1 MQAKSP
7 AVWTVLVGSCLVYST
22 YMAGGE
28 PVSKLEAEAVR
39 FAAYEEDQSIAL
51 APLPP
56 APVPT
61 DRLARVW
68 TSGEAPVA
76 SQAPVTEPVDLG
88 EAAGTAE
95 APAEAAPP
103 PGWKIPQPAMLQ
115 KWGINMGGW
124 LDQGITWNPDYPP
137 DHFNGPEATNDL
149 ANQYQMNQLWLF
161 FVRPTKT
168 DGSGFDV
175 GGRVDLVYGTDWRFG
190 QCVGLETRFDSPNSF
205 YGMVLPQFYG
215 EIAYNNLTVKGGHF
229 ATFTSYEL
237 VPAPANFFYSHS
249 LLSVGYF
256 DPMLVTGF
264 QADYKL
270 NDRWTL
276 VGGMN
281 NGWQMFED
289 PTRTPNFLGGVKW
302 ASDDKRASLSVMVD
316 LGEQIGFT
324 GTHER
329 TNCIVVY
336 TFRFND
342 RLWYASQYTFGQEVN
357 GSTITPGQNAAWY
370 GSDQYLFYKMNEKWT
385 AGLRIECVRD
395 EDGARIAG
403 IGGLLGT
410 DMGWQGAPGF
420 GGTFSNLSLGLNW
433 RPHPNFLL
441 RPEARW
447 DWYGG
452 APNPAGQLPFDHFT
466 SRGQYTAAIDLVTT
480 F

>member
-1 MQAKSP
+1 LDLGASVDM
-7 AVWTVLVGSCLVYST
+7 V
-22 YMAGGE
+22 
-28 PVSKLEAEAVR
+28 
-39 FAAYEEDQSIAL
+39 
-51 APLPP
+51 
-56 APVPT
+56 
-61 DRLARVW
+61 
-68 TSGEAPVA
+68 EAP
-76 SQAPVTEPVDLG
+76 S
-88 EAAGTAE
+88 
-95 APAEAAPP
+95 EAAPP
-103 PGWKIPQPAMLQ
+103 PGWKIPQPRMLQ

-124 LDQGITWNPDYPP
+124 LQQGITWNPDYPV
-137 DHFNGPEATNDL
+137 DHFNGPEATNDRAGEYQL
-149 ANQYQMNQLWLF
+149 NQFWMY

-175 GGRVDLVYGTDWRFG
+175 GGRVDVVYGTDWRFG
-190 QCVGLETRFDSPNSF
+190 QCVGLEKRFDSPDSL
-205 YGMVLPQFYG
+205 YGLILPQFYG
-215 EIAYNNLTVKGGHF
+215 EIAYNNLTIKGGHF

-289 PTRTPNFLGGVKW
+289 PNNTMNFLGGVKW
-302 ASDDKRASLSVMVD
+302 ASDDKRAALSVMVD
-316 LGEQIGFT
+316 TGPQVGFT
-324 GTHER
+324 PGNHDR
-329 TNCIVVY
+329 TSCIMVY

-342 RLWYASQYTFGQEVN
+342 RWSYASQYTFGQEVN
-357 GSTITPGQNAAWY
+357 GSTVNPGQNAQWY
-370 GSDQYLFYKMNEKWT
+370 GSDQYLFYKLNEKWT

-395 EDGARIAG
+395 EDGSRIAG
-403 IGGLLGT
+403 IGNLLGT
-410 DMGWQGAPGF
+410 DMGWKGKPGF
-420 GGTFSNLSLGLNW
+420 TGTFSNLSLGLNW

-452 APNPAGQLPFDHFT
+452 SANPAGELPFDNLT
-466 SRGQYTAAIDLVTT
+466 SRSQYTFAIDLLTT